1 MTFFLCAGTH
11 SILPEMDGTNADDS
25 VVLNTSRD
33 SDGASVT
40 DDERL
45 ERRMR
50 RAVLDP
56 SYMDGTFSDD
66 ENNRVLRSSRKK
78 AADHELAAMET
89 ETVPPVAE
97 AAAGGNGCEAGGGQV
112 VTPENSIVNPPEMPT
127 ISVPVKNTIKKVEIN
142 YLKAGDQA
150 NPSGAQH
157 GHAAK
162 P

>member
-1 MTFFLCAGTH
+1 
-11 SILPEMDGTNADDS
+11 MDGPKADDS

-33 SDGASVT
+33 SDDASGT

-56 SYMDGTFSDD
+56 TYMDGTFSDD
-66 ENNRVLRSSRKK
+66 ENSRVLRSSRRKE
-78 AADHELAAMET
+78 ADHEPAAMET
-89 ETVPPVAE
+89 ETAPPAAE
-97 AAAGGNGCEAGGGQV
+97 AAVSGNGGEAESGDGQV
-112 VTPENSIVNPPEMPT
+112 VIPENIIVNPPEMPDIT
-127 ISVPVKNTIKKVEIN
+127 VPVKNTIKKVEIN